1 MTLEMFVKQ
10 YVPNGY
16 IRLFGYVDDGWEL
29 LSDGYIDADAELDYF
44 EENTV
49 TKDAILYGGRMKE
62 YCNCD
67 VIRLHQIQLE
77 PHPEAINICIDVRQ
91 ALQQL

>member
-1 MTLEMFVKQ
+1 MTVEMFLKQ
-10 YVPNGY
+10 YVLDGY

-49 TKDAILYGGRMKE
+49 TKDAILYGGRMQK
-62 YCNCD
+62 YLSCD
-67 VIRLHQIQLE
+67 VIRLYQ
-77 PHPEAINICIDVRQ
+77 PDPEAISICIDVRQ
-91 ALQQL
+91 ALQQF

>member
-1 MTLEMFVKQ
+1 MTVEMFVKQ
-10 YVPNGY
+10 YVLNGY
-16 IRLFGYVDDGWEL
+16 IRLFGYVDGGWEL

-67 VIRLHQIQLE
+67 VIRLYQ
-77 PHPEAINICIDVRQ
+77 PDPEAISICIDVRQ
-91 ALQQL
+91 ALQQF